1 MPPGR
6 QPGGICVFGVAF
18 VILASSFRL
27 PLASALL
34 GLSLAAAA
42 TPAAPAAVALDTTP
56 RAGQHQRQLIDIKA
70 VIKMRVEAAPEATDE
85 QRAKTAQAAEHF
97 SRMGPMKMDMQME
110 QAMKVGQ
117 PDADGWLPLTVTT
130 GGKGGHIEVGGN
142 IQPLPGKAQDLG
154 FVARFNPKDF
164 AFEIQDVQG
173 APEINDFMRNQGN
186 AMVGEALQL
195 YKVLAQQPLKVGE
208 SVDVPMTLALP
219 IPMPGGAGAMQSKL
233 RYTLTRVERGVAHF
247 KLGMDMKMD
256 VSAPLPAQAASAP
269 VAEGASAPASEAASA
284 PAAQAAPQVM
294 NVSIGGTGTGTSSL
308 RLADRLPLTSNL
320 KMTMTL
326 TMKMPDNGV
335 MLMDMDMDVRAKG
348 ESLAK
353 AAAAK
358 PAAKKKN

>member
-6 QPGGICVFGVAF
+6 QPGGILVFWSGLF
-18 VILASSFRL
+18 VTFASSFRQ
-27 PLASALL
+27 PLAAALL
-34 GLSLAAAA
+34 GLSLGAS
-42 TPAAPAAVALDTTP
+42 AAPAVPTTVTFDTAP
-56 RAGQHQRQLIDIKA
+56 RPGQHQRQLIDITA
-70 VIKMRVEAAPEATDE
+70 VIKMRVEPAPEATDE
-85 QRAKTAQAAEHF
+85 QRAKAVQAAEHF
-97 SRMGPMKMDMQME
+97 SRMGPMKMNMQMA

-130 GGKGGHIEVGGN
+130 GSKGGHIEVGGRT
-142 IQPLPGKAQDLG
+142 QAMPGKAQDLS
-154 FVARFNPKDF
+154 FIARFNPKDF

-208 SVDVPMTLALP
+208 SVEVPMTLALP
-219 IPMPGGAGAMQSKL
+219 IPMPGGAGSMQSKL
-233 RYTLTRVERGVAHF
+233 RYTLTRVDRGVAHF
-247 KLGMDMKMD
+247 GLGMDMKMD
-256 VSAPLPAQAASAP
+256 VNAPLPAQAASAP
-269 VAEGASAPASEAASA
+269 DGAAASA
-284 PAAQAAPQVM
+284 PAPDAAPRVM
-294 NVSIGGTGTGTSSL
+294 NLTVAGTGKGTSSL
-308 RLADRLPLTSNL
+308 RLADRLPLTSDL

-326 TMKMPDNGV
+326 VMKTPDNGL
-335 MLMDMDMDVRAKG
+335 MLMDMDMDMRAKG